1 METTL
6 KQIQK
11 KLNPSN
17 CKVGKKYCAKING
30 LCDPE
35 AERFLD
41 RCTICNKPG

>member
-1 METTL
+1 METNL

-17 CKVGKKYCAKING
+17 CKVGKRYCKESNT